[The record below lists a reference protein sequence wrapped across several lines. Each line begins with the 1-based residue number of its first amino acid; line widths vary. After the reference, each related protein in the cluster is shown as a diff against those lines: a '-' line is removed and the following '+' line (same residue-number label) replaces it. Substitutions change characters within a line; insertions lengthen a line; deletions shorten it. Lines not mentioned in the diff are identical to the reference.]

1 MGRAAF
7 VAHPPP
13 GDNDGSHCSR
23 LWGSRCGAR
32 SLLPRA
38 HSQRRS
44 TVQPARLRPRDTC
57 HRNPPQLR
65 ISKREC
71 FCPPRTSH
79 KHGALGPCCPEAPKA
94 DAFQVVSRTP
104 RAAEHQPQ
112 SIERPHRRPG
122 TPPPGLRTTTP
133 KAPVHRPRAGND
145 HPEGSGSPPSG
156 LRMTTPKAP
165 VHHPR
170 ASNDHPEG
178 SDSPPPG
185 VPPPGGWNLASAG
198 VAAER

>member
-1 MGRAAF
+1 MTEVIVRGVGLSPRRT
-7 VAHPPP
+7 VAV
-13 GDNDGSHCSR
+13 D
-23 LWGSRCGAR
+23 
-32 SLLPRA
+32 PRA

-44 TVQPARLRPRDTC
+44 TVQAARLRPRDTC
-57 HRNPPQLR
+57 HRIPPTFASPR
-65 ISKREC
+65 GSV
-71 FCPPRTSH
+71 FVPPRTSH
-79 KHGALGPCCPEAPKA
+79 KHGALSPCCPDAPKA

-133 KAPVHRPRAGND
+133 KAPVHRPRAAND

-165 VHHPR
+165 VHQPR
-170 ASNDHPEG
+170 ASNNHPEG
-178 SDSPPPG
+178 FGSPPPEHRMTTPKAPIHHPQG
-185 VPPPGGWNLASAG
+185 SPLQGAG
-198 VAAER
+198 T